1 MSTIGIHAP
10 GRFRWLLPALLG
22 LALLAPLDSQASAQQ
37 SESPAVTAEVET
49 VESTDPK
56 STTWTDRVDQFFG
69 KYIVAPMEKVI
80 FFDFWTSKWLG
91 PEKKIPFIVFW
102 LLAGATFFTLRMGF
116 INIRGFKHAIQLT
129 RGDYDNPNETGEV
142 SHFQALSSALSATVG
157 LGNIA
162 GVAIAIGMGGPG
174 ACFWM
179 IVIGFLG
186 MSSKFTE
193 CTLGQLYRKVDEN
206 GTVSG
211 GAMHYLKDGLA
222 EIGLAGLGKALAVL
236 FAIICIG
243 ASLGGGNTFQVVQ
256 SLGAIR
262 AEVPLLDSQ
271 PWIYGLVMASLVGVV
286 IIGGIRSIGA
296 VAGRIVPFMCGA
308 YVLTALFIL
317 GKNFFDID
325 DAIVSIFR
333 GAFTP
338 DAAYG
343 GFIGVLVIGI
353 QRAVFSSE
361 AGTGSAAIAHSAAK
375 TDEPVSEG
383 IVALLEPFIDTVIV
397 CTMTALVIIITNA
410 TEGNEMLF
418 DGPNKSGA
426 ALTSIA
432 FQNGGFTWFKWILYA
447 AVVLFCYSTLISWSY
462 YGERCCTHLFGD
474 RSSIVFKLVFIGF
487 VFLGSIVGESNIL
500 LFSDLLILGMALPN
514 ILGLILL
521 SGKVRQH
528 LDIYWAKYKSGELD
542 PADPMEQLLDPETA
556 KQEQDD
562 S

>member
-22 LALLAPLDSQASAQQ
+22 LALLAPLNSQASAQE

-56 STTWTDRVDQFFG
+56 STTWTDHVDQFFG

-80 FFDFWTSKWLG
+80 FFDFWTEDWLG
-91 PEKKIPFIVFW
+91 SKVPFIVFW
-102 LLAGATFFTLRMGF
+102 LLAGATFFTFRMGF
-116 INIRGFKHAIQLT
+116 FNIRGFKHAIQLT
-129 RGDYDNPNETGEV
+129 RGDYDKPGETGEV

-174 ACFWM
+174 ACLWM

-222 EIGLAGLGKALAVL
+222 DIGVPRLGKFLAVF
-236 FAIICIG
+236 FAVICIG

-256 SLGAIR
+256 SLGAIQQDIPFLNDYNW
-262 AEVPLLDSQ
+262 V
-271 PWIYGLVMASLVGVV
+271 YGLVMAGLVGVV

-317 GKNFFDID
+317 GKKFFLID
-325 DAIVSIFR
+325 DAIVSIFQ

-353 QRAVFSSE
+353 KRAVFSNE

-383 IVALLEPFIDTVIV
+383 TVALLEPFIDTVIV
-397 CTMTALVIIITNA
+397 CTMTALVIIITGAADTPEGA
-410 TEGNEMLF
+410 TFVTKDN
-418 DGPNKSGA
+418 GA
-426 ALTSIA
+426 ALTSLA
-432 FQNGGFTWFKWILYA
+432 FTNGGYPWFKWILNV

-462 YGERCCTHLFGD
+462 YGERCCTHLFGE

-487 VFLGSIVGESNIL
+487 VFLGSIVSKSNVL
-500 LFSDLLILGMALPN
+500 VFSDLLILAMALPN

-521 SGKVRQH
+521 SGKVRRE
-528 LDIYWAKYKSGELD
+528 LDIYWAKYKSGELE
-542 PADPMEQLLDPETA
+542 PADPLEELLDPETA